1 MAPVV
6 LELQRHPELFET
18 RLCATAQ
25 HREMLDDVLR
35 LFELAPDYDLDI
47 MRVDQ
52 SLTDVTVQVLARLD
66 PILKRD
72 RPDWLLVQGD
82 TTTAMAASLV
92 AFYHRIRIGHVE
104 AGLRTGNKFHPY
116 PEEVNRIIA
125 DAIGDL
131 RFAPTESARRNLL
144 REGISGES
152 IHVTGN
158 TVIDALTQAA
168 SLPADADAVQLF
180 DRLGLDHA
188 PGESNG
194 KTPRIILVT
203 AHRRENFGERLENI
217 CNALCDIAGR
227 YPVKIV
233 YPVHPNPNVRRTAY
247 GILGNIPNVLLL
259 DPLGY
264 GTMVQLMKRSHLVL
278 TDSGGLQEE
287 APGLGKPVLVMRDV
301 TERPEAVEA
310 GTVRVVGTDYDRI
323 VKETALL
330 LEDDADY
337 LRMATAVNPYGD
349 GHASERIAWAL
360 ASTAGERLQGV
371 GYPPREWT
379 G

>member
-1 MAPVV
+1 
-6 LELQRHPELFET
+6 
-18 RLCATAQ
+18 
-25 HREMLDDVLR
+25 
-35 LFELAPDYDLDI
+35 
-47 MRVDQ
+47 
-52 SLTDVTVQVLARLD
+52 DVTVQVLARLD

-92 AFYHRIRIGHVE
+92 AFYHQIRIGHVE

-125 DAIGDL
+125 DALGDL
-131 RFAPTESARRNLL
+131 RFAPTESARRNLM

-158 TVIDALTQAA
+158 TVIDALTRAA
-168 SLPADADAVQLF
+168 NLPADADVVQLLN
-180 DRLGLDHA
+180 RLGLDRS
-188 PGESNG
+188 PGESNQNA
-194 KTPRIILVT
+194 PRIILVT
-203 AHRRENFGERLENI
+203 AHRRENFGERLESI
-217 CNALCDIAGR
+217 CGALCEIAAR
-227 YPVKIV
+227 YPVKVV
-233 YPVHPNPNVRRTAY
+233 YPVHPNPHVRSVAY
-247 GILGNIPNVLLL
+247 AILGNIPNVLLL

-264 GTMVQLMKRSHLVL
+264 GTMVHLLKRSYLVL

-301 TERPEAVEA
+301 TERPEAVQA

-323 VKETALL
+323 IAETARL
-330 LEDDADY
+330 LEDEVEY
-337 LRMATAVNPYGD
+337 QRMATAVNPYGD

-360 ASTAGERLQGV
+360 ASTAGERLEGP